1 MHCACYVGHFIY
13 RLAKAA
19 SVAAFPTMTDFLFNS
34 LQPYKT
40 CLLLA
45 LLSSSAAACDT
56 PAKQPTATSSAPL
69 AAVRR
74 PAVAPEPGT
83 DYSVEPI
90 VISPKKAANLT
101 VQVSY
106 PRLRS
111 RPGTAPTDTVGIAA
125 FNREARDFATGLVKE
140 IEATARENR
149 RDKIPTALQ
158 VSFRPYLLQ
167 MGLVSIAFNVTQ
179 DGIGPRPIAWA
190 TGLTYDLRAGR
201 KLTPADVFQQN
212 AGFKALL
219 LNTIQPVLDSSS
231 DCQLEPDNMTWDN
244 FVIGP
249 DAYHLLLGDAQIGR
263 ACDTRSITVPLAKL
277 KPFAVAN
284 SPATRLGAE
293 KR

>member
-1 MHCACYVGHFIY
+1 MNQSFF
-13 RLAKAA
+13 
-19 SVAAFPTMTDFLFNS
+19 SFLHP
-34 LQPYKT
+34 LKT
-40 CLLLA
+40 GLLLA
-45 LLSSSAAACDT
+45 LLSGTAAACDT
-56 PAKQPTATSSAPL
+56 PAKQPTATNTAPPTT
-69 AAVRR
+69 ARR
-74 PAVAPEPGT
+74 PAATEPGA

-90 VISPKKAANLT
+90 IINPKKTSNLT
-101 VQVSY
+101 VQASY

-111 RPGTAPTDTVGIAA
+111 RPGTAPADTVGIAA
-125 FNREARDFATGLVKE
+125 FNREARSFATGLVKE
-140 IEATARENR
+140 IEVTARENR

-167 MGLVSIAFNVTQ
+167 LGLVSIAFNITQ
-179 DGIGPRPIAWA
+179 DGIGPRPITWA
-190 TGLTYDLRAGR
+190 TGLTYDLRTGR

-231 DCQLEPDNMTWDN
+231 DCQLEPDNMAWDN

-277 KPFAVAN
+277 KPFALAS
-284 SPATRLGAE
+284 SPAARLSAE

>member
-1 MHCACYVGHFIY
+1 MSFVF
-13 RLAKAA
+13 
-19 SVAAFPTMTDFLFNS
+19 SS
-34 LQPYKT
+34 LQPIKT
-40 CLLLA
+40 SLLLA
-45 LLSSSAAACDT
+45 LLSSTAAACDT
-56 PAKQPTATSSAPL
+56 PVKQSVGRSTTTPATSQRVTAT
-69 AAVRR
+69 
-74 PAVAPEPGT
+74 EPGA

-125 FNREARDFATGLVKE
+125 FNREAKSFATGLVKE
-140 IEATARENR
+140 IETTARENR
-149 RDKIPTALQ
+149 HDKIPTALQ
-158 VSFRPYLLQ
+158 VSFRSYLLQ
-167 MGLVSIAFNVTQ
+167 LGMVSIAFNITQ
-179 DGIGPRPIAWA
+179 DGIGPRPITWA

-201 KLTPADVFQQN
+201 KLTPGDVFQQN
-212 AGFKALL
+212 AAFKAAL

-249 DAYHLLLGDAQIGR
+249 DSYHLLLGDAQIGR
-263 ACDTRSITVPLAKL
+263 ACDTREISMPLGKL
-277 KPFAVAN
+277 KPFAIAD
-284 SPATRLGAE
+284 SPTARLNTE

>member
-1 MHCACYVGHFIY
+1 MTHF
-13 RLAKAA
+13 LV
-19 SVAAFPTMTDFLFNS
+19 SS
-34 LQPYKT
+34 LQPLKT
-40 CLLLA
+40 SLLLA
-45 LLSSSAAACDT
+45 LLSGTAAACDT
-56 PAKQPTATSSAPL
+56 PVKQPTVARPSP
-69 AAVRR
+69 AAVAR
-74 PAVAPEPGT
+74 PAGVATEPGS

-111 RPGTAPTDTVGIAA
+111 RPGTAAVDTVGIAA

-140 IEATARENR
+140 IEKTARENR

-158 VSFRPYLLQ
+158 VSFRAYLLQ
-167 MGLVSIAFNVTQ
+167 LGMVSVAFNITQ

-190 TGLTYDLRAGR
+190 TGLTYDLRTGR
-201 KLTPADVFQQN
+201 KLAPADVFQQN
-212 AGFKALL
+212 AGFKAAL
-219 LNTIQPVLDSSS
+219 LNTLQPVLDNSS
-231 DCQLEPDNMTWDN
+231 DCQLEPDNMAWDN

-263 ACDTRSITVPLAKL
+263 ACDTRIITVPLAKL
-277 KPFAVAN
+277 KPFAVAG
-284 SPATRLGAE
+284 SPAARLSTE

>member
-1 MHCACYVGHFIY
+1 M
-13 RLAKAA
+13 
-19 SVAAFPTMTDFLFNS
+19 SDFLFS
-34 LQPYKT
+34 TLQPLKT

-45 LLSSSAAACDT
+45 LLSGTAAACDT
-56 PAKQPTATSSAPL
+56 PAKQPTKPSP
-69 AAVRR
+69 AAVQR
-74 PAVAPEPGT
+74 PALSTEPGA

-90 VISPKKAANLT
+90 VINPKKAANLT

-106 PRLRS
+106 PRLRP
-111 RPGTAPTDTVGIAA
+111 RPGTAPADTIGITA

-140 IEATARENR
+140 IEKAAKENR
-149 RDKIPTALQ
+149 HDKIPTALQ

-167 MGLVSIAFNVTQ
+167 LGLVSMAFNITQ
-179 DGIGPRPIAWA
+179 DGIGPRPITWA
-190 TGLTYDLRAGR
+190 TGLTYDLRTSR
-201 KLTPADVFQQN
+201 KLQPADVFQQN
-212 AGFKALL
+212 AAFKALL

-263 ACDTRSITVPLAKL
+263 ACDTRTISVPLAKL
-277 KPFAVAN
+277 KPFAVAG
-284 SPATRLGAE
+284 SPTARLSAE